1 MRICAILMIS
11 LMATACTSA
20 NYRTYDPPTI
30 GLGEHGERQ
39 QVRLDDLQHCRKEVE
54 HFHTPVGIADAAVGA
69 GRGAESGLGVALVYP
84 PAVGIGG
91 AVGLVDALSGKTHD
105 QTDVKML
112 VNCLTGE
119 GIQHGYIVID
129 ANR

>member
-1 MRICAILMIS
+1 MKICALLMIS
-11 LMATACTSA
+11 VVAAGCAGTD
-20 NYRTYDPPTI
+20 YRKYDPPTI

-39 QVRLDDLQHCRKEVE
+39 LVRLQDLQHCRKEVE
-54 HFHTPVGIADAAVGA
+54 HFHVPVGFGDAAAGA
-69 GRGAESGLGVALVYP
+69 GRGAEAGLGVALVYP

-91 AVGLVDALSGKTHD
+91 AVGLVNSLSG
-105 QTDVKML
+105 QSNAQNDVKML
-112 VNCLTGE
+112 VNCLAGE

>member
-1 MRICAILMIS
+1 MKVCALIII
-11 LMATACTSA
+11 AVAAVGCA
-20 NYRTYDPPTI
+20 GPNYHTYDPPTI

-39 QVRLDDLQHCRKEVE
+39 VARLQDLQHCRSEVK
-54 HFHTPVGIADAAVGA
+54 HFHTPVGFADVAAGA
-69 GRGAESGLGVALVYP
+69 GHGAEDGLGVALVYP

-91 AVGLVDALSGKTHD
+91 AVGLFNSLSGQSHA
-105 QTDVKML
+105 QNDVKML
-112 VNCLTGE
+112 VNCLAGE